1 MKRHLAAL
9 VFVLE
14 VTIPGAVPAQVIER
28 DVAIVTRDGVKLAAD
43 VIRPAGAGP
52 FPTLVYRTPY
62 SRRGTFEGG
71 TVRAAVG
78 RGYAVVVQDVRGRY
92 GSAGEFVPYVNEG
105 KDGYDTIEWAA
116 AQSWSNGKVGTFGLS
131 YPGAVQWLAAVESPP
146 HLAAMVPAMTFST
159 SRNFIYSG
167 GVFDGS
173 WTTWT
178 WNNIAPDVRVRK
190 NLPGPCTG
198 EAARAAWDEQR
209 DSVQKRL
216 PLTNLPEFKDVA
228 PWLTQWMLVPPGDA
242 RWDWME
248 IRGKYDKVKA
258 AVLNISGWHDEA
270 YGPEGAITNYLG
282 LLQSRRGQDPRTTLV
297 LGPWIHGG
305 PMSRDSKRQESSGDR
320 SFGPAAAIDYDALV
334 LDFMDRYLKPAPSIA
349 APAPAPVRVFVMG
362 ENAWRDAPSWPPPSS
377 AEPLQLFLSG
387 APKGERSGRLA
398 PTRVAGSPASKFVSD
413 PMNPVADPFALE
425 SGAHDYR
432 DLVKRSD
439 LLVFETEPFAAETR
453 VVGPIDARIFV
464 SSDAPDLDLWVKLFD
479 VAPDGTAWNLMSPGL
494 DVLRAS
500 YRDGGPERKLLKP
513 GDIYEL
519 RFADLVTGNQFK
531 KGHRLRAVL
540 TPSFFPHFSRNLHT
554 GELET
559 TSAAARTATITVHHD
574 NAHPSRLVVPVLR

>member
-14 VTIPGAVPAQVIER
+14 VTVPGAVPAQVIER

-92 GSAGEFVPYVNEG
+92 GSAGEFVPYLNEG

-116 AQSWSNGKVGTFGLS
+116 AQPWSNGKVGTFGLS

-190 NLPGPCTG
+190 NLPGPRTG

-320 SFGPAAAIDYDALV
+320 SFGPAAAHRLRRAGARLH
-334 LDFMDRYLKPAPSIA
+334 
-349 APAPAPVRVFVMG
+349 G
-362 ENAWRDAPSWPPPSS
+362 
-377 AEPLQLFLSG
+377 PLSQARAIHCRTG
-387 APKGERSGRLA
+387 AG
-398 PTRVAGSPASKFVSD
+398 AGAGV
-413 PMNPVADPFALE
+413 
-425 SGAHDYR
+425 
-432 DLVKRSD
+432 
-439 LLVFETEPFAAETR
+439 
-453 VVGPIDARIFV
+453 
-464 SSDAPDLDLWVKLFD
+464 
-479 VAPDGTAWNLMSPGL
+479 
-494 DVLRAS
+494 
-500 YRDGGPERKLLKP
+500 RDGGERLARRAVVAAAVLGGAAAALP
-513 GDIYEL
+513 LRRSQRGAQWQACAGERG
-519 RFADLVTGNQFK
+519 RFAREQVRVRSDEPGRRSV
-531 KGHRLRAVL
+531 R
-540 TPSFFPHFSRNLHT
+540 P
-554 GELET
+554 
-559 TSAAARTATITVHHD
+559 
-574 NAHPSRLVVPVLR
+574 